1 MTRVFKGLPL
11 GILLLGATM
20 LTVSCLTEHARVRL
34 MDASPNTPNL
44 DVLVDGK
51 MVVTNGTYESATS
64 YLKFSSGS
72 RHFEVRATGTTTD
85 LIDTK
90 ATLAAHKDYTFL
102 AVNSLPITPAV
113 LTPLALTD
121 DNSAPASGQV
131 KVRLIQASP
140 TAGSVDVYLITPP
153 GPLTGS
159 PTVTNL
165 AYQAATS
172 YQSVAAG
179 SYEVFVTPTGA
190 TTPVLFDSGPL
201 TLTAGQ
207 IRTGVTLDDPG
218 GGTITPPG
226 VFVVLA
232 DLN

>member
-1 MTRVFKGLPL
+1 MTRVCKSLMP

-20 LTVSCLTEHARVRL
+20 LWLGCGTDHARVRL

-44 DVLVDGK
+44 DVLVGGK
-51 MVVTNGTYESATS
+51 TVVTNGAYESVTS
-64 YLKFSSGS
+64 YLKFDSGT
-72 RHFEVRATGTTTD
+72 RHFEVRATGTSTD

-102 AVNSLPITPAV
+102 AVNALPITPV
-113 LTPLALTD
+113 MLVPLALID

-140 TAGSVDVYLITPP
+140 SAGSVDVYLVAPATDIT
-153 GPLTGS
+153 TVS
-159 PTVTNL
+159 PTVTSL
-165 AYQAATS
+165 AYQVATS
-172 YQSVAAG
+172 YQSVTAG
-179 SYEVFVTPTGA
+179 SYEVFVTPTGSKA
-190 TTPVLFDSGPL
+190 KLFDSGTL

-207 IRTGVTLDDPG
+207 IRTGVILDDPG
-218 GGTITPPG
+218 GGTITFPG

>member
-1 MTRVFKGLPL
+1 MIRVFKRLPL

-20 LTVSCLTEHARVRL
+20 LWVSCATEHVRL
-34 MDASPNTPNL
+34 RMVDASPNAPNI

-51 MVVTNGTYESATS
+51 MVVTNAAYESAS
-64 YLKFSSGS
+64 NYLTFQSGT
-72 RHFEVRATGTTTD
+72 RRVEVRVAGTTTPD

-90 ATLAAHKDYTFL
+90 PSLSGHKDYTFL
-102 AVNSLPITPAV
+102 AANFVASITPV
-113 LTPLALTD
+113 VLTD

-140 TAGSVDVYLITPP
+140 TAAGVDVYLVAPGTDIT
-153 GPLTGS
+153 TVS

-165 AYQAATS
+165 AFEAATP

-179 SYEVFVTPTGA
+179 SYEVFVTPTG
-190 TTPVLFDSGPL
+190 TKTIEFDSGAL
-201 TLTAGQ
+201 TLNAGQ
-207 IRTGVTLDDPG
+207 IRTGITLDNAG
-218 GGTITPPG
+218 GGTTPLG
-226 VFVVLA
+226 AFVVLA

>member
-1 MTRVFKGLPL
+1 MTRVCKSLMP

-20 LTVSCLTEHARVRL
+20 LWLGCGTDHARVRL

-44 DVLVDGK
+44 DVLFGGK
-51 MVVTNGTYESATS
+51 TVVTNGAYESVTS
-64 YLKFSSGS
+64 YLKFDSGT
-72 RHFEVRATGTTTD
+72 RHFEVRATGTSTD

-102 AVNSLPITPAV
+102 AVNALPITPV
-113 LTPLALTD
+113 MLVPLALID

-140 TAGSVDVYLITPP
+140 SAGSVDVYLVAPGTDIT
-153 GPLTGS
+153 TVS
-159 PTVTNL
+159 PTVTSL
-165 AYQAATS
+165 AYQVATA
-172 YQSVAAG
+172 YQSVTAG
-179 SYEVFVTPTGA
+179 SYEVFVTLTGSKA
-190 TTPVLFDSGPL
+190 KLFDSGTL

-207 IRTGVTLDDPG
+207 IRTGVILDDPG
-218 GGTITPPG
+218 GGTITFPG

>member
-1 MTRVFKGLPL
+1 MTRACKSLMP

-20 LTVSCLTEHARVRL
+20 LWLGCGTDHARVRF

-44 DVLVDGK
+44 DVLVGGK
-51 MVVTNGTYESATS
+51 TVVTNGAYESVTS
-64 YLKFSSGS
+64 YLKLDSGT
-72 RHFEVRATGTTTD
+72 RRFEVRATGTSTD

-90 ATLAAHKDYTFL
+90 ATLAAHQDYTFL
-102 AVNSLPITPAV
+102 AVNALPITPV
-113 LTPLALTD
+113 MLVPLALID

-140 TAGSVDVYLITPP
+140 SAGSVDVYLVAPGTDIT
-153 GPLTGS
+153 TVS
-159 PTVTNL
+159 PTVTSL
-165 AYQAATS
+165 AYQVATS
-172 YQSVAAG
+172 YQSLTAG
-179 SYEVFVTPTGA
+179 SYEVFVTPTGSKA
-190 TTPVLFDSGPL
+190 KLLDSGTL

-207 IRTGVTLDDPG
+207 IRTGVILDDPG
-218 GGTITPPG
+218 GGTITFPG